1 MEKSFDSSWVALSVR
16 LVIKGSII
24 GIVPLITSFL
34 LNALTL
40 LVSVVNSIACIS
52 AADGATQISDIPI
65 PPSVAFLRWSET
77 AGRVPMWT
85 LSVVRLMTPYFT
97 VTVEDRVNHGCC
109 VQYRLE
115 ALYMCIDFFIVFR
128 QVRCELVDEH
138 P

>member
-1 MEKSFDSSWVALSVR
+1 
-16 LVIKGSII
+16 
-24 GIVPLITSFL
+24 
-34 LNALTL
+34 
-40 LVSVVNSIACIS
+40 
-52 AADGATQISDIPI
+52 
-65 PPSVAFLRWSET
+65 
-77 AGRVPMWT
+77 MWT